1 MILVTGASGT
11 VGGQVLAALLAR
23 GAKVRAMYRAQED
36 AGRAPAGV
44 STAIADFGD
53 VAALRGALDGVQ
65 SVYLVCSPVRELVQ
79 LESNMIDACVA
90 AGVGHVVLNSA
101 LGAENY
107 DKSFPAWHR
116 KVEDKLKAKKIPFT
130 ILRPNSFMQN
140 VLMYFAPTIR
150 TQNAFY
156 SSVGD
161 SRTSFIDVRDIAAA
175 IANIFVASG
184 VHDDE
189 NVDRHKGKT
198 YELNGPEAL
207 TYAEVAEKISR
218 AARRTIRYVDIPED
232 AQRQSLL
239 GLGMPSWQV
248 EALLELQQYYRLG
261 VGGGDGDGVLRGL
274 LRSAPR
280 TMDEFL
286 AQNKDALGEA
296 SAAKV

>member
-1 MILVTGASGT
+1 MILVTGASGG
-11 VGGQVLAALLAR
+11 VGGQVLAALRAQ
-23 GAKVRAMYRAQED
+23 GAKVRAMYRSRED
-36 AGRAPAGV
+36 AGKAPAGV
-44 STAIADFGD
+44 PVAIADFGD
-53 VAALRGALDGVQ
+53 AHALRDALDGVE
-65 SVYLVCSPVRELVQ
+65 SVYLVCSPVPELVQ

-101 LGAENY
+101 MGAGNY

-116 KVEDKLKAKKIPFT
+116 KVEDKLKGTKIPFT

-140 VLMYFAPTIR
+140 VTTYFVPTIR

-175 IANIFVASG
+175 IANILLAIGKDNSQ
-184 VHDDE
+184 HD
-189 NVDRHKGKT
+189 GKT

-207 TYAEVAEKISR
+207 TYAQVAEKISR
-218 AARRTIRYVDIPED
+218 AAGRTIRYVDIPED

-261 VGGGDGDGVLRGL
+261 MGGGDLDGVLAVL
-274 LRSAPR
+274 LGRAPR
-280 TMDEFL
+280 TMDAFL
-286 AQNKDALGEA
+286 TENKDAFGEA
-296 SAAKV
+296 SAAKG